1 MRTHATAQ
9 LVGGRPR
16 QCDRTAVVAAP
27 NGVRAYALLDGVGS
41 SAEVARWTRR
51 AAHRV
56 ATLAARFQD
65 AEEGLR
71 AAYDHYAARRPPAD
85 PWGDVPCAAAVVAVT
100 APGRRPTVAWCG
112 DARAYLLQD
121 STVER
126 LTDDHNL
133 RRVQGGPANLLT
145 SCLGADATDA
155 ELQRRVNHPTVESDT
170 PHLAHPTARLVL
182 MSDGAYEPLEQ
193 SCVRLEDVAL
203 AGRPHDAARYLAT
216 LAVEL
221 GGIRPD
227 NSTALVADLHRG
239 DHY

>member
-27 NGVRAYALLDGVGS
+27 RGVRAYALLDGVGAS
-41 SAEVARWTRR
+41 IEVARFTRR

-56 ATLAARFQD
+56 AALAARFQD

-71 AAYDHYAARRPPAD
+71 AAYDHYAAHPAPPD
-85 PWGDVPCAAAVVAVT
+85 PSGDVPAAAAVVVVT
-100 APGRRPTVAWCG
+100 VPGRPPTVAWCG

-121 STVER
+121 GTVER

-133 RRVQGGPANLLT
+133 RRVDGGPANMLT

-155 ELQRRVNHPTVESDT
+155 QLQRVAGHPTVESDT
-170 PHLAHPTARLVL
+170 PHLAHPAARLVL

-193 SCVRLEDVAL
+193 SCVRLENVAL
-203 AGRPHDAARYLAT
+203 TGAPPDAARALVT

-227 NSTALVADLHRG
+227 NASALVADLHRG

>member
-27 NGVRAYALLDGVGS
+27 GGVRAYALLDGVGS
-41 SAEVARWTRR
+41 SVEVARWTRR
-51 AAHRV
+51 AAHRT

-71 AAYDHYAARRPPAD
+71 AAYDHYATHPAPPD
-85 PWGDVPCAAAVVAVT
+85 PEGHTPAAAAVVAVT

-121 STVER
+121 GQVER

-133 RRVQGGPANLLT
+133 RRVNGGPANLLT
-145 SCLGADATDA
+145 SCLGSNATDA
-155 ELQRRVNHPTVESDT
+155 DLRLAGHPTVESDT

-203 AGRPHDAARYLAT
+203 TGRPHDAARALAT